1 MKNPLIMFGIIG
13 IVVGF
18 VLQTTTGNSEFL
30 TYGLIGGLLLGFLMD
45 SKNRSGSKSKP
56 GNQQSGFDISDLFN
70 RPSSSQRSDETTV
83 TRPSSSQTF
92 DSTSSASTGER
103 SRVSRVDDS
112 KASDV
117 IARAREEI
125 AKNTKDND

>member
-1 MKNPLIMFGIIG
+1 MKNPLIIFGIIG

-18 VLQTTTGNSEFL
+18 VLQTTTGNSDFL

-45 SKNRSGSKSKP
+45 SKNRSGSTSKP
-56 GNQQSGFDISDLFN
+56 GNQQSGMDLSDLFN
-70 RPSSSQRSDETTV
+70 RPSSSQQSDDTTV
-83 TRPSSSQTF
+83 QPSSSQTV
-92 DSTSSASTGER
+92 DSASSASTGER

-125 AKNTKDND
+125 AKNTKDNN

>member
-1 MKNPLIMFGIIG
+1 MKNPLIIFGIIG

-18 VLQTTTGNSEFL
+18 VLQTTTGNSDFL
-30 TYGLIGGLLLGFLMD
+30 TYGLIGGLLVGFLMD

-56 GNQQSGFDISDLFN
+56 GNQQSGFDVSDLFN
-70 RPSSSQRSDETTV
+70 RPSSSQKSDETTV
-83 TRPSSSQTF
+83 TRPSSSQTI
-92 DSTSSASTGER
+92 DSASSASTGER

>member
-1 MKNPLIMFGIIG
+1 MKNPLIIFGIIG

-18 VLQTTTGNSEFL
+18 VLQTTTGNSDFL
-30 TYGLIGGLLLGFLMD
+30 TYGLIGGLLVGFLMD

-56 GNQQSGFDISDLFN
+56 GNQQSGFDVSDLFN
-70 RPSSSQRSDETTV
+70 RPSSSQKSDETTV
-83 TRPSSSQTF
+83 TRPSSSQTI
-92 DSTSSASTGER
+92 DSASSASTGER

-125 AKNTKDND
+125 AKNTKDNN

>member
-1 MKNPLIMFGIIG
+1 MKNPLIIFGIIG

-18 VLQTTTGNSEFL
+18 VLLATTGNSDFL
-30 TYGLIGGLLLGFLMD
+30 SYGLIGGLLLGFLMD

-56 GNQQSGFDISDLFN
+56 GNSQSGMDLSDLFN
-70 RPSSSQRSDETTV
+70 RPSSSQQSDDTTV
-83 TRPSSSQTF
+83 QPSSSQTI
-92 DSTSSASTGER
+92 DSASSASSGER

-125 AKNTKDND
+125 AKNTKDNN

>member
-1 MKNPLIMFGIIG
+1 MKNPLIIFGIIG

-18 VLQTTTGNSEFL
+18 VLQATTGNSDFL
-30 TYGLIGGLLLGFLMD
+30 SYGLIGGLLLGFLMD
-45 SKNRSGSKSKP
+45 SKNRSGSTSKP
-56 GNQQSGFDISDLFN
+56 GNQQSGMDLSDLFN
-70 RPSSSQRSDETTV
+70 RPSSSQQSDDTTV
-83 TRPSSSQTF
+83 QPSSSQTV
-92 DSTSSASTGER
+92 DSASSASTGER

-125 AKNTKDND
+125 AKNTKDNN